1 MDILK
6 TLMFDNE
13 TFIKIFGILI
23 LFVIIG
29 IIINSMVISKK
40 LNLKNLI
47 SKNIK
52 LNKFLPP
59 NDINFR
65 YDEAE
70 LEKDQYIRELS
81 FEKDLN
87 YIYWLSITYE
97 LTDKKTNIIGS
108 YFIKW
113 YDEGRIKI
121 NNHQNNPLIKKDNI
135 IISILDGNNI
145 DNEKEKELF
154 LLIKK
159 ASRNNLLDKEEFS
172 NWLFNNY
179 KILNSWFDNLYVDVT
194 KKLENSNKIIFEEN
208 EYVVSDELLSDVK
221 TLNGFKNFLNNFSKV
236 SDKSIKNIKLLEH
249 YLIIAQLLGLNSLI
263 KKELGKIYPE
273 FLFDIDA
280 FYDIEL

>member
-52 LNKFLPP
+52 LNKFLPL

-263 KKELGKIYPE
+263 KKELGEIYPE

-280 FYDIEL
+280 LYDIEL

>member
-263 KKELGKIYPE
+263 KKELGEIYPE

-280 FYDIEL
+280 LYDIEL

>member
-52 LNKFLPP
+52 LNKFLPL